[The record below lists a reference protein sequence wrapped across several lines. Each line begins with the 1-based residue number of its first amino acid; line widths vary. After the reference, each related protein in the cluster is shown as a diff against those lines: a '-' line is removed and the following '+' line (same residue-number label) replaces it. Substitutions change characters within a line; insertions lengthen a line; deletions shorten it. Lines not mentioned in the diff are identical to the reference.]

1 MASKN
6 VQVNITMPAEWK
18 QQIERLARIQS
29 VEEDKTVTF
38 LDLMRRAIAEKFQLD
53 VKPNGK

>member
-1 MASKN
+1 MANKN
-6 VQVNITMPAEWK
+6 VQINIIMPAEWK

-29 VEEDKTVTF
+29 VEEDKTVIF